1 MSANPWEEGA
11 RLRRRVVQLEAEAE
25 IAKRVASYD
34 DDGPGPTRKYR
45 FVVSEQANFPVRT
58 LWRVC
63 GAPCSAYYAWAARGD
78 EPTEAVLEEA
88 YLANLVWG
96 TYWASRGRY
105 GSPRVCAEAL
115 APGRPG
121 QPQDRGGPH
130 GSARARGPLGPPQAP
145 HDPPGPS
152 SGTGARPRPAGLLGR
167 RAQPALCGRH
177 HLHPDDAALSA
188 GKVLSVLGL

>member
-1 MSANPWEEGA
+1 MSANPWEEVA
-11 RLRRRVVQLEAEAE
+11 RLRRRVAQLEAEAE

-58 LWRVC
+58 LCRVC
-63 GAPCSAYYAWAARGD
+63 GVSRSAYYAWAARGN

-88 YLANLVWG
+88 YLANLA
-96 TYWASRGRY
+96 WA
-105 GSPRVCAEAL
+105 PT
-115 APGRPG
+115 
-121 QPQDRGGPH
+121 GPH
-130 GSARARGPLGPPQAP
+130 GAAAAP
-145 HDPPGPS
+145 HDQPGPS
-152 SGTGARPRPAGLLGR
+152 SGAGARPRPAGLLGR

-177 HLHPDDAALSA
+177 HLHPDDTALSA